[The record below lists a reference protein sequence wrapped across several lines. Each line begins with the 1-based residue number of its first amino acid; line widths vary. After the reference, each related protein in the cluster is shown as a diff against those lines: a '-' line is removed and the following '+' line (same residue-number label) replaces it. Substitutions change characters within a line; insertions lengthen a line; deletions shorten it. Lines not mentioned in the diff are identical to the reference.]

1 MRVTIDLMKKST
13 QIIDLSNVI
22 NPRVGDDDL
31 LLPLHII
38 YGDNQTDM
46 RGKDV
51 EFLSND
57 PNKKNIYIAGT
68 CNTNTPGDNLYMG
81 NLTFRFPAGTF
92 QADGT
97 YDPDKTMFRIVDKA
111 TQKVISSVNVKITV
125 MKNSIEFD
133 FDPDK
138 TSYDSRLETMLHD
151 FHDKGQTMLDEIKD
165 LNNQAKSNVSGD
177 TATTANQA
185 KQQADANAGDISDL
199 KGEVTG
205 ARGRF
210 ADLPGR
216 EDAQDTAIGQKETIV
231 NANANYAALK
241 QKDAQ
246 QDAVLAQKAGKFE
259 LEDKLAQM
267 SLEPEAFENETA
279 LKAKYPNG
287 KPGIMVTADTGHKW
301 IWAKNQWNDAGVYQ
315 SSSALLKINTKLF
328 TPDTVPNGYKDL
340 NTFPMNEIVSFS
352 GDAKSI
358 LTNLPDDFPS
368 GYVNM
373 TVITYGYDL
382 KEINNGTSQTI
393 IASDAGVTFSHMY
406 FRSLSKNSKGVQSGG
421 WVSDGQ
427 DKLKQAIRSDKILYT
442 DDNLP
447 DNLKDLNQY
456 PVNKVISFSGHAKSL
471 LINLPDSFPDDYVN
485 MSVMTYGFSEE
496 IGNGTCQTIILS
508 NDGVTYSRMYFR
520 SLSRNSKGVQSGGWI
535 NDGQDDLKRAI
546 KSDKGLYT
554 EDKLPDELK
563 DFNTYPMNS
572 NISYSGNVV
581 GVIKNAPQDLVAG
594 RYYNMGIFTLS
605 FANSSV
611 VDNGT
616 VQYLSLEW
624 SSNTGVSSA
633 TYARTL
639 GRNANGIVAPAWQKL
654 SDNYEN
660 GSLSLFSKIGV
671 IGDSYA
677 SGCITADGADGS
689 DRYQISWP
697 QIMGRACG
705 AQVTNFT
712 HGGANTGLWTTEDY
726 GMAKMK
732 AADPQDLYICAL
744 GINDAANINRGEEA
758 MGSIDDVGS
767 TTSTTFYR
775 YYSDIIKAIQEKAPH
790 ACIVMTTLV
799 YSPMTMGNL
808 DKMNAAIK
816 ELANHFKIPC
826 IDLQNDDFFTSSFY
840 ANAIQAEAAHSHPTA
855 PVYAGMA
862 KRMQALIENDMVV
875 HKNYYDQFP
884 WGHPSLDAPKISVEG

>member
-1 MRVTIDLMKKST
+1 MVSQNNDGNYYEIAVDTAKEGAEVWSLNDWFKA
-13 QIIDLSNVI
+13 
-22 NPRVGDDDL
+22 RVGDDGTPLVMRFYTQGQLNSFDGHQKPIIQGNVGAYSFDDQNQIVMAADAKVVSWTGDPSDM
-31 LLPLHII
+31 LP
-38 YGDNQTDM
+38 GG
-46 RGKDV
+46 R
-51 EFLSND
+51 
-57 PNKKNIYIAGT
+57 AR
-68 CNTNTPGDNLYMG
+68 
-81 NLTFRFPAGTF
+81 FRFP
-92 QADGT
+92 QQ
-97 YDPDKTMFRIVDKA
+97 MFPTEGAFYGFVGYVDESNGRRL
-111 TQKVISSVNVKITV
+111 TGVNVWFRVLGGVAQMGKAC
-125 MKNSIEFD
+125 D
-133 FDPDK
+133 
-138 TSYDSRLETMLHD
+138 YY
-151 FHDKGQTMLDEIKD
+151 
-165 LNNQAKSNVSGD
+165 
-177 TATTANQA
+177 
-185 KQQADANAGDISDL
+185 ISDL
-199 KGEVTG
+199 DI
-205 ARGRF
+205 A
-210 ADLPGR
+210 L
-216 EDAQDTAIGQKETIV
+216 
-231 NANANYAALK
+231 ANAKEKMRQASIDFKAATDSALQDLRTK
-241 QKDAQ
+241 YQQEAQ
-246 QDAVLAQKAGKFE
+246 ANQDASETTRAGLLKLADSVGAIQAQIDAGNVVTLIQHNADIKRTSE
-259 LEDKLAQM
+259 MIENKLAQM
-267 SLEPEAFENETA
+267 SLVPEAFANADAIKEA
-279 LKAKYPNG
+279 YPNG
-287 KPGIMVTADTGHKW
+287 KTGIMVAVDTGHKW
-301 IWAKNQWNDAGVYQ
+301 IWDNGQWNDCGVYQ

-382 KEINNGTSQTI
+382 NEINNGTSQTI

-447 DNLKDLNQY
+447 DNLKDLNNY
-456 PVNKVISFSGHAKSL
+456 PMNAVVSFSGHAKDL
-471 LINLPDSFPDDYVN
+471 LTNLPNDFPDDYVN
-485 MSVMTYGFSEE
+485 MSVMTYGFKQAE
-496 IGNGTCQTIILS
+496 IDNGTSQTIIVA
-508 NDGVTYSRMYFR
+508 DGERSRMYFR
-520 SLSRNSKGVQSGGWI
+520 ALSRNSKGVQSGGWI
-535 NDGQDDLKRAI
+535 NDGQDDLKRAV

-616 VQYLSLEW
+616 VQYLSLAW

-671 IGDSYA
+671 IGDSFA
-677 SGCITADGADGS
+677 SGCIAADGNGN

-697 QIMGRACG
+697 QIMGRNCG

-732 AADPQDLYICAL
+732 AADPQDLYILAL
-744 GINDAANINRGEEA
+744 GINDAAQINRNEEA
-758 MGSIDDVGS
+758 MGSINDVGS

-775 YYSDIIKAIQEKAPH
+775 YYSDIIKAIQDKAPH
-790 ACIVMTTLV
+790 ACIIMTTLV

-808 DKMNAAIK
+808 DEMNAAIK
-816 ELANHFKIPC
+816 ELADYFKIPC
-826 IDLQNDDFFTSSFY
+826 IDLQNDPFFISSFY
-840 ANAIQAEAAHSHPTA
+840 ANGIQGEKAHSHPTA
-855 PVYAGMA
+855 PLYAGMA
-862 KRMQALIENDMVV
+862 KRIQTLIENDMVV